1 MKKTLITASIVT
13 GIFAAGMVGAQ
24 AAGQAQLATLSNV
37 NGKVLV
43 NKGNGYV
50 SAKSG
55 TSLGEGDRVISLN
68 GATASVV
75 YQDGCVTQMPE
86 NSLLAFDKFTAC
98 GKEPFKVA
106 SAKQPVQYAQAI
118 GGTMNDGSPAGAGAA
133 TDREVL
139 SGETFATDLPVT
151 DGIWGW
157 LGFGVFAGAAGA
169 YTSHD
174 SNDTPVSPM

>member
-1 MKKTLITASIVT
+1 MKKSLITASIVA
-13 GIFAAGMVGAQ
+13 GIFAAGVVGAQ
-24 AAGQAQLATLSNV
+24 AAEQAQLATLSNV

-75 YQDGCVTQMPE
+75 YEDGCVTQMPE

-118 GGTMNDGSPAGAGAA
+118 GGTMNDGSPVGSGAT
-133 TDREVL
+133 TDRLVL
-139 SGETFATDLPVT
+139 PGESFMVGAPVT
-151 DGIWGW
+151 DGISG
-157 LGFGVFAGAAGA
+157 LLIFGVAAGAAGA
-169 YTSHD
+169 YTSHN
-174 SNDTPVSPM
+174 SNDNPVSPM